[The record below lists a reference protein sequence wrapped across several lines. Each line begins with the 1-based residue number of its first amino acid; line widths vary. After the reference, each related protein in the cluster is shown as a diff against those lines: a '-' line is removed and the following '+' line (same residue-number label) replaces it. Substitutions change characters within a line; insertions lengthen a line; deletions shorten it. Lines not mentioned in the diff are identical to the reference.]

1 MPGRAGTE
9 RIAFA
14 DALTTVGPD
23 APTLC
28 EGWTAADLVAHV
40 YVREHRPDATPGVL
54 PLGPWSSYTERVMR
68 SALRVHGF
76 EALVDAIR
84 TPPAL
89 LRVERIDDAVNTVE
103 MFVHTEDVRRAND
116 LPTREHSADFEA
128 AIWRRLSRQARLSF
142 RRVAAAVTL
151 EPTMTNPTPI
161 TVGKG
166 GPAVAVSGL
175 PTELLLL
182 AYNRKDHARVTMTG
196 DGADVLRATKI
207 GM

>member
-1 MPGRAGTE
+1 MSGRAAAE
-9 RIAFA
+9 RTALA
-14 DALTTVGPD
+14 DALTEVGPD

-68 SALRVHGF
+68 SALRVQGF
-76 EALVDAIR
+76 AALVDAIR
-84 TPPAL
+84 TPPPL
-89 LRVERIDDAVNTVE
+89 LRIARIDDGVNTVE

-116 LPTREHSADFEA
+116 LPMREHDDAFEA
-128 AIWRRLSRQARLSF
+128 AIWRRLARQARLSF
-142 RRVAAAVTL
+142 RRVPAAITL
-151 EPTMTNPTPI
+151 TPTIGGAPT

-166 GPAVAVSGL
+166 GPAVTVSGA

-182 AYNRKDHARVTMTG
+182 AYNRKEHARVTITG
-196 DGADVLRATKI
+196 EGVDALRAAKL
-207 GM
+207 GA

>member
-1 MPGRAGTE
+1 MPGRAGSE

-14 DALTTVGPD
+14 DALTAVGAD

-28 EGWTAADLVAHV
+28 EGWQAEDLVAHV

-54 PLGPWSSYTERVMR
+54 PLGPWSAYTERVMR

-76 EALVDAIR
+76 GALVEAVR
-84 TPPAL
+84 TPPPW
-89 LRVERIDDAVNTVE
+89 LRIERVDDAVNTVE

-116 LPTREHSADFEA
+116 LPAREHSDDFEA

-142 RRVAAAVTL
+142 RRVPAAVTL
-151 EPTMTNPTPI
+151 EPAIGGDAVTA
-161 TVGKG
+161 GKG
-166 GPAVAVSGL
+166 GPAVTVSGL

-182 AYNRKDHARVTMTG
+182 AYNRKENARVTITG
-196 DGADVLRATKI
+196 DGADVLRATKF
-207 GM
+207 GA

>member
-1 MPGRAGTE
+1 MPGRAATE
-9 RIAFA
+9 RVALA

-28 EGWTAADLVAHV
+28 GDWTAADLAAHV

-76 EALVDAIR
+76 AALVEAIR
-84 TPPAL
+84 TAPPW
-89 LRVERIDDAVNTVE
+89 LRIERIDDAVNTVE
-103 MFVHTEDVRRAND
+103 MFVHTEDVRRANGMS
-116 LPTREHSADFEA
+116 TRTQPVTFEA

-142 RRVAAAVTL
+142 RRVPAAVTL
-151 EPTMTNPTPI
+151 TPTTAGAPL

-166 GPAVAVSGL
+166 GPSVTVRGL
-175 PTELLLL
+175 PSELLLL
-182 AYNRKDHARVTMTG
+182 AYNRKEHANVTITG
-196 DGADVLRATKI
+196 EGADALRETKI
-207 GM
+207 GA